1 MGNDKNPRYNAS
13 GCADPT
19 AYEALKPIIKEDAE
33 IERKA
38 YELVKIVKIIIGWA
52 GFELVQ
58 RVQIKHK
65 KSGKEFK

>member
-1 MGNDKNPRYNAS
+1 MANKNPHFNAS

-38 YELVKIVKIIIGWA
+38 YELVKIVKIIISWA

-65 KSGKEFK
+65 KSGKEFR